1 MNKDLTVGKPE
12 RVLWRYCIPLL
23 GSVIFQQLYNI
34 ADSLVAGKYVGK
46 NALAAVGNSYEI
58 TLIYM
63 AFAFGCNMGCS
74 VIAAQFFGAKNE
86 IDSIR
91 ALYPKEVK
99 VLKQGLTLMRQVEVK
114 EAERNIAFCD
124 SLLPIKLEEV
134 EGLKKGFAFEKDSV
148 YEEIGNYIW
157 KQQTI
162 ERNVQR
168 CYVRCGVNEEGEM
181 YLASVYYG
189 GRPIEHTGIKL
200 SLKDGQFAE
209 TASIPYD
216 GGLNYRFKDMGSTTE
231 VVTYKGEHCVDA
243 VKFIYDNEKE
253 RIKVEYTGGK
263 PYIIYMAD
271 ADKKAIVN
279 TFNLATVLSDIKS
292 MNTLKEK
299 SEKKIAYLKNK
310 LEE

>member
-1 MNKDLTVGKPE
+1 MYSKSNKE
-12 RVLWRYCIPLL
+12 RKDNQISCTFAVSNTL
-23 GSVIFQQLYNI
+23 NEK
-34 ADSLVAGKYVGK
+34 DMKK
-46 NALAAVGNSYEI
+46 LAICI
-58 TLIYM
+58 TLI
-63 AFAFGCNMGCS
+63 AAILTGCNGDEK
-74 VIAAQFFGAKNE
+74 AAQARLDKARAMYENNEFFGAKNE

-168 CYVRCGVNEEGEM
+168 CY
-181 YLASVYYG
+181 
-189 GRPIEHTGIKL
+189 
-200 SLKDGQFAE
+200 AE